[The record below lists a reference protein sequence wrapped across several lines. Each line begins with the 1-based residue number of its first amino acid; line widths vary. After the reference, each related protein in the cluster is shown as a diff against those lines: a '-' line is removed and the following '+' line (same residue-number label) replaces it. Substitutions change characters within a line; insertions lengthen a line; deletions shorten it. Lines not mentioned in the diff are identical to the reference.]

1 MSGMIVAPQPE
12 SVEQGAK
19 VLAAGGN
26 AFDAALACAWIQFL
40 VDPHSCGVGGYLLLN
55 CWLGRTS
62 EPLPILDAPAL
73 AGSGVRPEMWESLVI
88 GPNPGGWGFQLRN
101 RVNEDGYGSIC
112 TPGTIRGLE
121 TIHGRWCSRPWPEL
135 MQPAIELAE
144 EGWQVSASTATR
156 WRDKPHYYETTS
168 LREKLAVTPEASR
181 IYLGPNGSTPEA
193 GERLRNLDYGRTL
206 QRLAREGP
214 QDFYLGEMA
223 RAMTSDL
230 EAHQSWITPE
240 DLSRYQVRD
249 EPPVVVPYRDL
260 VIHTAPA
267 PHGGTTLAAILNILE
282 GYDLARLGHNSPAYI
297 HLVSMAMKAAFAD
310 RNRTLGDPHFVEV
323 PQEWLVSKERARQW
337 REVIDS
343 GKEINPSRVQTG
355 SADTTHVSVVDRW
368 GNRVSLTH
376 SLGTSS
382 GVITPGLGFMYNNS
396 MINFHPYAGHPNS
409 ILAGKGRTTGMT
421 PTIVSRDGKP
431 ILVLGAPGATRIITA
446 VLSVILNHV
455 DFGMSITEAVL
466 APRFDCQV
474 DAITCQARIPEGVCA
489 EVRKKHPIQRL
500 PVSHGGFAL
509 VHAIGIDS
517 ESGALSGAADSGAD
531 GMALRVE
538 GDRL

>member
-1 MSGMIVAPQPE
+1 MPGMIVAPQPE
-12 SVEQGAK
+12 AVEQGAK

-40 VDPHSCGVGGYLLLN
+40 VDPHSCGAGGYLLLN
-55 CWLGRTS
+55 CWLGRTD

-73 AGSGVRPEMWESLVI
+73 AGSRVRPEMWESLVI

-101 RVNEDGYGSIC
+101 QVNEDGYQSIC
-112 TPGTIRGLE
+112 TPGAVLGLE
-121 TIHGRWCSRPWPEL
+121 TIHNRWCSRPWPEL
-135 MQPAIELAE
+135 LQPAIELAE
-144 EGWQVSASTATR
+144 VGWQVSASMATR

-168 LREKLAVTPEASR
+168 LQEKLAATPEASR
-181 IYLGPNGSTPEA
+181 IYLRPDGSTYEA
-193 GERLRNLDYGRTL
+193 GDRLRNPDYGRTL

-223 RAMTSDL
+223 REMASDL
-230 EAHQSWITPE
+230 EARQSWITPD
-240 DLSRYQVRD
+240 DLAHYQVRD
-249 EPPVVVPYRDL
+249 EPPIVVPYRDL
-260 VIHTAPA
+260 LIHTAPA
-267 PHGGTTLAAILNILE
+267 PHGGPTLAAILNILE
-282 GYDLARLGHNSPAYI
+282 GYDLEGLGHNSPAYI

-310 RNRTLGDPHFVEV
+310 RNRYLGDPHFVKV
-323 PQEWLVSKERARQW
+323 PQDWLVSKERARQW
-337 REVIDS
+337 RQVIDS
-343 GKEINPSRVQTG
+343 GRDIEPFRVQTG
-355 SADTTHVSVVDRW
+355 STDTTHISVVDRW

-409 ILAGKGRTTGMT
+409 IEAGKGRTTGMT
-421 PTIVSRDGKP
+421 PTIVSREGKP
-431 ILVLGAPGATRIITA
+431 ILVVGAPGATRIITA

-455 DFGMSITEAVL
+455 DFGMSVTEAVL

-474 DAITCQARIPEGVCA
+474 DDITCQARIPEGVCA
-489 EVRKKHPIQRL
+489 EVRKKHPIQRM

-517 ESGALSGAADSGAD
+517 ESGLLSGAADSGAD
-531 GMALRVE
+531 GMALKVDE
-538 GDRL
+538 D

>member
-12 SVEQGAK
+12 AVEQGAK

-55 CWLGRTS
+55 CWLGRTA

-73 AGSGVRPEMWESLVI
+73 AGSRVRPEMWESLVI
-88 GPNPGGWGFQLRN
+88 GPNPGGWGFQLRDQ
-101 RVNEDGYGSIC
+101 VNEDGYRSIC
-112 TPGTIRGLE
+112 IPGTIRGLE
-121 TIHGRWCSRPWPEL
+121 TIHSRWCSRPWPEL

-144 EGWQVSASTATR
+144 EGWQVSASMATR

-168 LREKLAVTPEASR
+168 LRDKLAVTPEASR
-181 IYLGPNGSTPEA
+181 IYLRPDGSTPEA
-193 GERLRNLDYGRTL
+193 GDRLRNPDYGRTL

-223 RAMTSDL
+223 RDMTSDL

-240 DLSRYQVRD
+240 DLSGYQVRD
-249 EPPVVVPYRDL
+249 EPPVVVSYRDL
-260 VIHTAPA
+260 RIHTAPA

-282 GYDLARLGHNSPAYI
+282 GYDLARLGHNSPAYV

-310 RNRTLGDPHFVEV
+310 RNRYLGDPHSVEV

-337 REVIDS
+337 REIIDS
-343 GKEINPSRVQTG
+343 GKEIAPFPVQTG

-396 MINFHPYAGHPNS
+396 MINFQPFAGHPNS

-421 PTIVSRDGKP
+421 PTIVSRSGKP

-446 VLSVILNHV
+446 VLSVILNYV
-455 DFGMSITEAVL
+455 DFGMSVTEAVL

-474 DAITCQARIPEGVCA
+474 DAIACQARIPEGVCA
-489 EVRKKHPIQRL
+489 EVRKKHPIQRM

-538 GDRL
+538 DG

>member
-1 MSGMIVAPQPE
+1 MPGMIVAPQPE
-12 SVEQGAK
+12 AVEQGAK

-55 CWLGRTS
+55 CWLGRTA

-73 AGSGVRPEMWESLVI
+73 AGSRVRPEMWESLVI
-88 GPNPGGWGFQLRN
+88 GPNPGGWGFQLREQ
-101 RVNEDGYGSIC
+101 VNEDGYLSIC

-121 TIHGRWCSRPWPEL
+121 TIHSRWCSRPWPEL
-135 MQPAIELAE
+135 VQPAIELAE
-144 EGWQVSASTATR
+144 EGWQVSATMATR
-156 WRDKPHYYETTS
+156 WRDKPHYYENTS

-181 IYLGPNGSTPEA
+181 VYLRSDGSTPEA
-193 GERLRNLDYGRTL
+193 GDRLRNPDYGRTL
-206 QRLAREGP
+206 KQLAREGP

-230 EAHQSWITPE
+230 EAHQSWITPQ
-240 DLSRYQVRD
+240 DLSGYQVRD

-260 VIHTAPA
+260 LIHTAPA

-310 RNRTLGDPHFVEV
+310 RNRYLGDPHFAEI
-323 PQEWLVSKERARQW
+323 PQQWLVSKERARQW

-343 GKEINPSRVQTG
+343 GKEIEPFQVQTG
-355 SADTTHVSVVDRW
+355 STDTTHISVVDRW

-421 PTIVSRDGKP
+421 PTIVSRDGNP
-431 ILVLGAPGATRIITA
+431 ILVVGAPGATRIITA

-455 DFGMSITEAVL
+455 DFGMSVTEAVL

-489 EVRKKHPIQRL
+489 EVRKKHPIQRM

-531 GMALRVE
+531 GMALEVE
-538 GDRL
+538 DSRL

>member
-12 SVEQGAK
+12 AVEQGAK
-19 VLAAGGN
+19 VLAEGGN

-55 CWLGRTS
+55 CWLGRTT

-73 AGSGVRPEMWESLVI
+73 AGSRIRPEVWESQVI
-88 GPNPGGWGFQLRN
+88 GSNPGGWGFQLQN
-101 RVNEDGYGSIC
+101 QVNEDGYQSIC

-121 TIHGRWCSRPWPEL
+121 TIHNRWCSRPWAEL

-144 EGWQVSASTATR
+144 KGWQVSASMATR
-156 WRDKPHYYETTS
+156 WRDKAHYYETTS

-181 IYLGPNGSTPEA
+181 IYLKPDGSTYDS
-193 GERLRNLDYGRTL
+193 GDRLRNPDYSRTL

-214 QDFYLGEMA
+214 QDFYLGEIA
-223 RAMTSDL
+223 REITSDL
-230 EAHQSWITPE
+230 KTHQSWITPE

-249 EPPVVVPYRDL
+249 EPPVVVPYHDL
-260 VIHTAPA
+260 LIHTAPA

-282 GYDLARLGHNSPAYI
+282 NYDLKRLGHNSPAYI

-310 RNRTLGDPHFVEV
+310 RNCYLGDPHFVDV
-323 PQEWLVSKERARQW
+323 PQEWLISKERARQW
-337 REVIDS
+337 QEVIDS
-343 GKEINPSRVQTG
+343 GKEITPFPTQTG
-355 SADTTHVSVVDRW
+355 SPDTTHLSVIDRW
-368 GNRVSLTH
+368 GNRVALTH
-376 SLGTSS
+376 SLGSSS

-409 ILAGKGRTTGMT
+409 ILAGKARTTGMT
-421 PTIVSRDGKP
+421 PTIVSREGKP

-446 VLSVILNHV
+446 VLSVILNYV

-474 DAITCQARIPEGVCA
+474 DDIFCQARIPEAVCA
-489 EVRKKHPIQRL
+489 EVRKKHPIQRM
-500 PVSHGGFAL
+500 PFSHGGFAL
-509 VHAIGIDS
+509 IHAIGIDS
-517 ESGALSGAADSGAD
+517 KSGVLSGAADSGAD
-531 GMALRVE
+531 GMALSVE
-538 GDRL
+538 EDQL